1 MLKERTVRHPS
12 NPGMS
17 EDEFLHALVD
27 GRVPIAIYLK
37 NGIRLQGEIDSYE
50 PYGLLLRGISQQF
63 IYKHAIST
71 ILPSRDV
78 SSSDRSGAGGAAL
91 IKRGTTTLHP
101 RKPQL
106 P

>member
-12 NPGMS
+12 NPELS
-17 EDEFLHALVD
+17 EDEFLHDLVD
-27 GRVPIAIYLK
+27 GRVPVSIYLR
-37 NGIRLQGEIDSYE
+37 NGIRLHGEIESYE
-50 PYGLLLRGISQQF
+50 PYGLLLRGISHQF

-78 SSSDRSGAGGAAL
+78 SSSDRPGEGAAL
-91 IKRGTTTLHP
+91 TERRATTLRP

>member
-1 MLKERTVRHPS
+1 MLKEHTVRHPS

-27 GRVPIAIYLK
+27 GGVPVAIYLK
-37 NGIRLQGEIDSYE
+37 NGIRLQGEIESYE
-50 PYGLLLRGISQQF
+50 RYGLRLRGISQQF

-78 SSSDRSGAGGAAL
+78 SGFNRPSEGDPPIERRA
-91 IKRGTTTLHP
+91 TTLHR